1 MCQQRIRKMFYYS
14 EWNEKTT
21 KIVLFREKFIFVD
34 NFHIYSTLFSAISI
48 FLPSIM
54 TIKYL
59 KNIKLWM
66 IMIWKKSWY
75 TFLPKWYESEMCV
88 YSVFIRDTAL
98 SILLAPLHIMYV
110 LFSFVQKN
118 GKRFRRKFSGNG
130 KKCTTQSHFCN
141 FIHKLC
147 NLLKCSS
154 ILMRTVYYY
163 DVFR

>member
-1 MCQQRIRKMFYYS
+1 MHLFKKNVQVKVCVCQQRIRKMFYYS

-21 KIVLFREKFIFVD
+21 KIVLFREKFIIVD

-59 KNIKLWM
+59 KKYIIMNDNDMKKKLVHVSPQ
-66 IMIWKKSWY
+66 MIWKWNVCLFRIYSWY
-75 TFLPKWYESEMCV
+75 CTLHPP
-88 YSVFIRDTAL
+88 T
-98 SILLAPLHIMYV
+98 APLHIMYV

-130 KKCTTQSHFCN
+130 KK
-141 FIHKLC
+141 
-147 NLLKCSS
+147 
-154 ILMRTVYYY
+154 
-163 DVFR
+163 